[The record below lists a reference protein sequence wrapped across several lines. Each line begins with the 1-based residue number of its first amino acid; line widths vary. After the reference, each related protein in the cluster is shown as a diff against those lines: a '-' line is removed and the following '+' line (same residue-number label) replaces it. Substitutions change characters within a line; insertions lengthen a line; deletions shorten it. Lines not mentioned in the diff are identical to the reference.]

1 MKTDKRTF
9 VFHLDWTDILNGQPD
24 DIRLAVFDA
33 IIEYVKSGNEP
44 EQETP
49 VYLAFQFIK
58 YQIDKDAE
66 KYAEVCDKRANAGR
80 NHKGNQYSNRN
91 KAEQNETNGTN
102 VPIVPKMEQMEQ
114 NGTNGTDNDYEYD
127 NDIINTNSDYN
138 TNSNS
143 KISCSIESVYGGENE
158 NADKSA
164 MRTQSDTPS
173 IEKSASPKKE
183 KSCAK
188 KEKEPKH
195 EYGEYKNVLLTDSD
209 AKKLRD
215 EYGDDAVGIVQNYSE
230 YKEMKGYK
238 CKNDYLAIRKWGAD
252 AYYEQLNKHKSR
264 NNGNNKI
271 DFDRICELSDAM
283 LNYERQ

>member
-1 MKTDKRTF
+1 MKKESFVFYETWAEAIRQMPDKERLQVYDAIMAYGIYGTKTDLGGLAQLAINMIYNNIDDMKTKR
-9 VFHLDWTDILNGQPD
+9 
-24 DIRLAVFDA
+24 
-33 IIEYVKSGNEP
+33 
-44 EQETP
+44 QER
-49 VYLAFQFIK
+49 
-58 YQIDKDAE
+58 AE
-66 KYAEVCDKRANAGR
+66 KNRQNVLQRWQNNTNVYNRI
-80 NHKGNQYSNRN
+80 QSNTN
-91 KAEQNETNGTN
+91 DTNGYESYHN
-102 VPIVPKMEQMEQ
+102 V
-114 NGTNGTDNDYEYD
+114 NGNVNGNVNDNID
-127 NDIINTNSDYN
+127 

-188 KEKEPKH
+188 KEKEPKR

-238 CKNDYLAIRKWGAD
+238 YKNDYLAIRKWGAD
-252 AYYEQLNKHKSR
+252 TYYEQLNKHKSR
-264 NNGNNKI
+264 NNGNRNNPNS
-271 DFDRICELSDAM
+271 DDYVSTERIVAAGLAM
-283 LNYERQ
+283 ANANR